1 MNKKELKDETL
12 ENVSG
17 GALKEEQVDAVM
29 AMMEVIHKFG
39 LTKEKFL
46 QIAEDYWKRNSTGF
60 STDGSQE
67 DLDALL
73 DKINNEFGH
82 LDWAALFE
90 KYKNKF

>member
-1 MNKKELKDETL
+1 MNKKELNDEIL

-29 AMMEVIHKFG
+29 AMMEVMHKFG

-46 QIAEDYWKRNSTGF
+46 QIAEDYWKRNPTDF

-67 DLDALL
+67 DLNALL

-82 LDWAALFE
+82 LDWAALLE
-90 KYKNKF
+90 KYTKQF

>member
-1 MNKKELKDETL
+1 MGFIDIFK
-12 ENVSG
+12 NV
-17 GALKEEQVDAVM
+17 
-29 AMMEVIHKFG
+29 G

-46 QIAEDYWKRNSTGF
+46 QIAEDYWKRNPTGF

-67 DLDALL
+67 DLNALL

-90 KYKNKF
+90 KYTNQF